1 MRKHTAFTRF
11 AAVAALF
18 VSTALPAA
26 VAAQEAVELEGDVK
40 VVRMVGEEGA
50 QREEM
55 QEPTSV
61 VPGDRLMFATNYR
74 NGSTDVMED
83 FVITNP
89 LPGAV
94 MLAESGDFMVSLDG
108 ETYGALSDLTV
119 DNGDGTS
126 RPAELADVTHIQW
139 TLDRLEPGASGSVT
153 YFAVVR

>member
-1 MRKHTAFTRF
+1 MRKHTTFRSLAV
-11 AAVAALF
+11 VAALF
-18 VSTALPAA
+18 ASTALPATA
-26 VAAQEAVELEGDVK
+26 SAQAGVELNGDVK

-50 QREEM
+50 QRESME
-55 QEPTSV
+55 EPNNV

-74 NGSTDVMED
+74 NGSTDVMEN

-94 MLAESGDFMVSLDG
+94 MLAENGDFMVSLDG
-108 ETYGALSDLTV
+108 DTYAALSGLTV

-139 TLDRLEPGASGSVT
+139 TLARLEPGISGSVT